1 MERKRLVL
9 IDGNSLLHRAYH
21 GYPRFTTPVGEVV
34 GAVYGFTSML
44 LSALEKLSPSYVAIA
59 WDVGKKTF
67 RTEVYAE
74 YKAGRAETDQ
84 ELVDQIDRTKQI
96 VTALNIPQFGVT
108 NYEADDV
115 IGTLA
120 EQARP
125 QLRSS
130 GGQVVIVTGDRDA
143 LQLVEDD
150 RVVVYLPSGGG
161 AFSKD
166 RGVSIF
172 DETAVKAKYGLTPRQ
187 IIDLKA
193 LMGDASDNIKGVPGV
208 GQVTATKLLEQAE
221 SIEEIY
227 EKLDQI
233 KTTPRVKE
241 LMEDGKE
248 SAFLSKRLATINKE
262 TPIKL
267 SWKDCE
273 LADYNREKVIA
284 IFDELK
290 FKSLV
295 NKLPKDKWD
304 EDVEEVFK

>member
-21 GYPRFTTPVGEVV
+21 GYPRFTTPSGEVV

-44 LSALEKLSPSYVAIA
+44 LSALEKLSPTYVAIA

-67 RTEVYAE
+67 RTEEYAE

-120 EQARP
+120 TQAVNDDREV
-125 QLRSS
+125 
-130 GGQVVIVTGDRDA
+130 QVVIVTGDRDA

-150 RVVVYLPSGGG
+150 RVVVYMPAGGG

-166 RGVSIF
+166 RGASMF
-172 DETAVKAKYGLTPRQ
+172 DETAVKAKYGLTPKQ

-208 GQVTATKLLEQAE
+208 GQVTATKLFEQAG
-221 SIEEIY
+221 SVEEIY
-227 EKLDQI
+227 EKLESLKI
-233 KTTPRVKE
+233 SPRVKK
-241 LMEDGKE
+241 LLQDGRE
-248 SAFLSKRLATINKE
+248 SSFLSKKLATINKE

-273 LADYNREKVIA
+273 LADYNREKILA
-284 IFDELK
+284 IFDELR
-290 FKSLV
+290 FKSMV
-295 NKLPKDKWD
+295 NKLPKDKWE
-304 EDVEEVFK
+304 EDVEEVFS